1 MRERGVS
8 TLGGILLATMAGMVT
23 AALIMD
29 WVVVDVYTPAPDAF
43 HIKVPFPLFVGQVAT
58 AFIPE
63 DVTSEAVVPPEVR
76 EHRELLL
83 TALRSLLETPDAT
96 LVKVQADDAN
106 VDIRKVGD
114 DLLVAVDAD
123 DATVRCT
130 VPLDGVLD
138 ALEDW
143 DWETFDPGMMFDI
156 LGAVNH
162 GDLVTVEV
170 DDGTRVAVK
179 IW

>member
-8 TLGGILLATMAGMVT
+8 TLGGILLATLAGMVT

-29 WVVVDVYTPAPDAF
+29 WVVVDVHTPAPDAF
-43 HIKVPFPLFVGQVAT
+43 DIKVPFPLVVGHVAT
-58 AFIPE
+58 AFIPD
-63 DVTSEAVVPPEVR
+63 DVMAEAVIPPEVR
-76 EHRELLL
+76 QHRELVL
-83 TALRSLLETPDAT
+83 TAVQSLLDTPDAT
-96 LVKVQADDAN
+96 LVKVQADDAH
-106 VDIRKVGD
+106 VDIRKEGD
-114 DLLVAVDAD
+114 DLVVAVEAD
-123 DATVRCT
+123 DASVRCT

-143 DWETFDPGMMFDI
+143 DWETFDPGMVFEI

-162 GDLVTVEV
+162 GELVTVEA

>member
-8 TLGGILLATMAGMVT
+8 TLGGVFLATLAGMVV

-29 WVVVDVYTPAPDAF
+29 WVVVDIHTPAPDAF
-43 HIKVPFPLFVGQVAT
+43 HLKLPFPLVVGHVASSL
-58 AFIPE
+58 IPD

-76 EHRELLL
+76 EQRELVLA
-83 TALRSLLETPDAT
+83 TVRSLAECPDAT
-96 LVKVQADDAN
+96 LVKVEADDAR
-106 VDIRKVGD
+106 VEITKQGD
-114 DLLVAVDAD
+114 DLLIAVDAD

-138 ALEDW
+138 ALENW
-143 DWETFDPGMMFDI
+143 DWETFDPGMVFDV
-156 LGAVNH
+156 LEAVHH
-162 GDLVTVEV
+162 GELLRVEA
-170 DDGTRVAVK
+170 DDGTRVAVR

>member
-8 TLGGILLATMAGMVT
+8 TLGGIFLATLAGMVT

-29 WVVVDVYTPAPDAF
+29 WVIVDVRTPAPDAF
-43 HIKVPFPLFVGQVAT
+43 HIKVPFPLVVGHIASS
-58 AFIPE
+58 FIPD

-76 EHRELLL
+76 EQRELVL
-83 TALRSLLETPDAT
+83 AAVRSLVETPDAT
-96 LVKVQADDAN
+96 LVRVQADDAH
-106 VDIRKVGD
+106 VEITKKGD

-143 DWETFDPGMMFDI
+143 DWETFDPGMVFDV
-156 LGAVNH
+156 LAAVNH
-162 GDLVTVEV
+162 GELVTVEA
-170 DDGTRVAVK
+170 DDGTRVAVN

>member
-8 TLGGILLATMAGMVT
+8 TLGGIVLATMAGMVT

-29 WVVVDVYTPAPDAF
+29 WVVVDVHTPAPDAL
-43 HIKVPFPLFVGQVAT
+43 HIKVPFPLVVGHLAA
-58 AFIPE
+58 AFIPD

-76 EHRELLL
+76 EHRELIM
-83 TALRSLLETPDAT
+83 TALHSLLETPDAT
-96 LVKVQADDAN
+96 LVKVEADDAH
-106 VDIRKVGD
+106 VDIRKEGD
-114 DLLVAVDAD
+114 ALLVAVEAD
-123 DATVRCT
+123 DASVRCT
-130 VPLDGVLD
+130 VPLDGIVD

-143 DWETFDPGMMFDI
+143 DWETFDPGMVFKI

-162 GDLVTVEV
+162 GELLTVEA
-170 DDGTRVAVK
+170 DDGTRVAIK

>member
-8 TLGGILLATMAGMVT
+8 TLGGILLATLAGMVT

-29 WVVVDVYTPAPDAF
+29 WVVVDVHTPAPDAF
-43 HIKVPFPLFVGQVAT
+43 HIKVPFPLVVGHVAT
-58 AFIPE
+58 AFIPD
-63 DVTSEAVVPPEVR
+63 DVMAEAVVPPEVR
-76 EHRELLL
+76 QHRELVL
-83 TALRSLLETPDAT
+83 TAVQSLLETPDAT
-96 LVKVQADDAN
+96 LVKVRADDAH
-106 VDIRKVGD
+106 VDIRKQGD
-114 DLLVAVDAD
+114 DLVVAVEAD
-123 DATVRCT
+123 DASVRCT

-138 ALEDW
+138 ALDDW

-162 GDLVTVEV
+162 GELVTVEAE
-170 DDGTRVAVK
+170 DGTRVAVK

>member
-8 TLGGILLATMAGMVT
+8 TLGGIFLATLAGMVT

-29 WVVVDVYTPAPDAF
+29 WVVVDVHTPAPDAV
-43 HIKVPFPLFVGQVAT
+43 HIKVPFPLVVGQVAA
-58 AFIPE
+58 AFIPD
-63 DVTSEAVVPPEVR
+63 DVTSEAVVPPELR
-76 EHRELLL
+76 EHRELVLA
-83 TALRSLLETPDAT
+83 TVRSLLETPDAT
-96 LVKVQADDAN
+96 LVKVQADDAR
-106 VDIRKVGD
+106 VDIRKEGD
-114 DLLVAVDAD
+114 DLLIAVDAD

-130 VPLDGVLD
+130 VPLDGILD
-138 ALEDW
+138 ALDDW
-143 DWETFDPGMMFDI
+143 DWETFEPGMAFKI

-170 DDGTRVAVK
+170 DDGTRVAVR

>member
-8 TLGGILLATMAGMVT
+8 TLGGILLATLAGMVT

-29 WVVVDVYTPAPDAF
+29 WVVVDVRTPAPDAF
-43 HIKVPFPLFVGQVAT
+43 HLKVPFPLVVGHVASSL
-58 AFIPE
+58 IPD
-63 DVTSEAVVPPEVR
+63 DVTDEAVVPPELR
-76 EHRELLL
+76 EQRELVL
-83 TALRSLLETPDAT
+83 AVVRSLVESPDAT
-96 LVKVQADDAN
+96 LVKVQADDAR
-106 VDIRKVGD
+106 VEVTKKGD
-114 DLLVAVDAD
+114 DLLVSVDAD

-143 DWETFDPGMMFDI
+143 DWETFDAGMVFDV
-156 LGAVNH
+156 LAAVNH
-162 GDLVTVEV
+162 GELVTVEV
-170 DDGTRVAVK
+170 DDGTRVAIN